1 MKKNTSAATGIIL
14 IILGVV
20 LIFRRY
26 HILHFDFLRS
36 YGLFFVGILFLLN
49 GIAHS
54 SSQKIYFSSALSL
67 LGLYYILDILNVIY
81 AERQLN
87 IAAYTLIAG
96 LSFYPVFIF
105 GKKKLN
111 SLLFGNFITLMGLMF
126 LFWHF
131 EIIKHQ
137 FFVRLID
144 RYWPLIFVIFG
155 IILVISAF
163 QLPLKKSAPDQD

>member
-1 MKKNTSAATGIIL
+1 MKRNASFTTGIIL
-14 IILGVV
+14 IIIGIF
-20 LIFRRY
+20 LIFRHY

-36 YGLFFVGILFLLN
+36 YGLFFVGILFLVR
-49 GIAHS
+49 GIAGS
-54 SSQKIYFSSALSL
+54 SSKKIYFSSALTL
-67 LGLYYILDILNVIY
+67 LGLYYILDILNIVY

-105 GKKKLN
+105 GSNKLN
-111 SLLFGNFITLMGLMF
+111 SLLFGNFVTLIGLMF
-126 LFWHF
+126 LFWHL

-137 FFVRLID
+137 FFIRLID
-144 RYWPLIFVIFG
+144 RYWPLIIVIFG

-163 QLPLKKSAPDQD
+163 QIPLKKSTSDQD

>member
-1 MKKNTSAATGIIL
+1 MKKNTTSIAGIIL
-14 IILGVV
+14 IVLGVI

-26 HILHFDFLRS
+26 HIFHFDFLRS
-36 YGLFFVGILFLLN
+36 YGLFLVGILFLLN
-49 GIAHS
+49 GIVHS
-54 SSQKIYFSSALSL
+54 SSQRIYFSSALTL
-67 LGLYYILDILNVIY
+67 VGLYYILDILNVIY

-87 IAAYTLIAG
+87 LAAYTLIAG

-111 SLLFGNFITLMGLMF
+111 SLLFANFVTLIGLMF

-137 FFVRLID
+137 FFIRLVD
-144 RYWPLIFVIFG
+144 RYWPLIIVIFG
-155 IILVISAF
+155 IILVISALQF
-163 QLPLKKSAPDQD
+163 PLKKSSPDQG